1 MKKALPILFLAVCTA
16 CTSVPVPVLVDI
28 PAGSFM
34 MGSENPPM
42 PEWDEAP
49 LHEVSLPA
57 FRMSATEITNAQYEA
72 FDPAHKSLRGYEGFS
87 LADDEAVIMV
97 SWDDAMAY
105 CEWLSR
111 KTGRSFR
118 LPTEEE
124 WEYACRAGSTT
135 AYNTGDT
142 YPEEFWKVQ
151 ENTRF
156 KEPVSLQVAQFEPNS
171 WGLYDLHG
179 NVEEWCYDWYEP
191 YCHSE
196 LTCHSERSEESPS
209 YRVVRGG
216 SHNTPVRFLRSAN
229 RSGSIPEDRSVLLG
243 FRIVEGDA
251 PSTQM
256 TQSVLESPKMGGSS
270 TKWASPVL
278 ESFFAEPI
286 PYVVAPVDGTPFYS
300 HNHQPAVTWLPEGG
314 LLAIWFSTDAEAGR
328 EMVVLQSVFDGKA
341 WSPATLFCKVPDR
354 NMTGSALLTLEN
366 GEILH
371 FQGVGDA
378 GEWKDLALA
387 MRKTDGPQTWTPLRY
402 IEPEHRVR
410 HQVIAGPIVT
420 ADGRILLCCD
430 AGPDGEAGTSLH
442 VSKDGGTTWEDTGS
456 IIKGIHAGIVE
467 LKDGRLMA
475 FGRGNAIDG
484 KMPCSISA
492 DGGYTWEYS
501 ATGFPPIGSGQRL
514 ILKRLQ
520 EGPLMLCSFGPDGLF
535 VALSYDEGESW
546 PVKKLLTDGKKRVL
560 DGGAWTG
567 TFTLD
572 ATHAEPKGYLAC
584 TQSPDGVIHLL
595 SSRVHYSFNLAWIE
609 GK

>member
-1 MKKALPILFLAVCTA
+1 MRKALSLLFLAVCAA
-16 CTSVPVPVLVDI
+16 CTSVQVPVLVDI
-28 PAGSFM
+28 PAGSFV
-34 MGSENPPM
+34 MGSDNPPM

-49 LHEVSLPA
+49 AHEVTLPA

-72 FDPAHKSLRGYEGFS
+72 FDSAHKAMRGYEGFS
-87 LADDEAVIMV
+87 SADDDAVIMI
-97 SWDDAMAY
+97 SWADAMAY
-105 CEWLSR
+105 CEWLSK

-118 LPTEEE
+118 LPTEAE
-124 WEYACRAGSTT
+124 WEYACRAGTTT
-135 AYNTGDT
+135 AYNTGDI

-156 KEPVSLQVAQFEPNS
+156 KEPVSLQVAQFEPNA
-171 WGLYDLHG
+171 WGLYDMHG
-179 NVEEWCYDWYEP
+179 NVEEWCLNDYD
-191 YCHSE
+191 SD
-196 LTCHSERSEESPS
+196 SKA
-209 YRVVRGG
+209 VRGG

-229 RSGSIPEDRSVLLG
+229 RSGSLPEDRSVLLG
-243 FRIVEGDA
+243 FRIVEADPYTESGKSVYGRLKNGTPSTIKA
-251 PSTQM
+251 PSVHGAM
-256 TQSVLESPKMGGSS
+256 
-270 TKWASPVL
+270 
-278 ESFFAEPI
+278 FAEPV
-286 PYVVAPVDGTPFYS
+286 PYVIAPVDGTPFYS
-300 HNHQPAVTWLPEGG
+300 HNHQPAVTWLADGG

-328 EMVVLQSVFDGKA
+328 EMVVLQSFFDGES

-354 NMTGSALLTLEN
+354 NMTGSALLTMDN

-387 MRKTDGPQTWTPLRY
+387 MRRTDGQSWLALHY

-410 HQVIAGPIVT
+410 HQVIAGPVVT
-420 ADGRILLCCD
+420 RDGRILLCCD
-430 AGPDGEAGTSLH
+430 AGPDGEAGSALH
-442 VSKDGGTTWEDTGS
+442 VSKDGGKTWEDTGS
-456 IIKGIHAGIVE
+456 LIKGIHAGIVE
-467 LKDGRLMA
+467 LKDGQLMA

-492 DGGYTWEYS
+492 DGGYTWTYR
-501 ATGFPPIGSGQRL
+501 ATEFPPIGSGQRL
-514 ILKRLQ
+514 VMKRLQ

-546 PVKKLLTDGKKRVL
+546 PVKRLLTDGKKRVL

-584 TQSPDGVIHLL
+584 TQSPDGTIHLL
-595 SSRVHYSFNLAWIE
+595 SSRVHYRFNLAWIE